1 MMKVKRLQIT
11 SVALML
17 MSTLSLTTCGDKKHS
32 NYEYKHEHLIVKM
45 GEQTYII
52 RECDENISK
61 VDTAIC
67 NGHVVYEVYDADG
80 NFLLNANNYDNPQYY
95 VIDSE
100 EQEQEINAI
109 EEKAIDNGAILYR
122 GLTK

>member
-45 GEQTYII
+45 ELFFT
-52 RECDENISK
+52 E
-61 VDTAIC
+61 
-67 NGHVVYEVYDADG
+67 
-80 NFLLNANNYDNPQYY
+80 F
-95 VIDSE
+95 
-100 EQEQEINAI
+100 
-109 EEKAIDNGAILYR
+109 
-122 GLTK
+122 

>member
-67 NGHVVYEVYDADG
+67 NGHVV
-80 NFLLNANNYDNPQYY
+80 
-95 VIDSE
+95 
-100 EQEQEINAI
+100 
-109 EEKAIDNGAILYR
+109 
-122 GLTK
+122 